1 MIKFI
6 CSVLAMKAQLASA
19 LKQRR
24 TLYLFAFW
32 ALILAFD
39 QVTKTLVRNTMYVGE
54 SIPPD
59 APVRLTYVR
68 NTGSAFGLFP
78 NQTTVLTVAAAVGVI
93 VIAYVLLRQGKTS
106 NLLAIS
112 LTMQLAGAIGNL
124 IDRISYG
131 YVVDFVDFRFWP
143 VFNVADSSITIGF
156 LLLAVALLFSRG
168 SKEKVTD
175 GSPP

>member
-1 MIKFI
+1 
-6 CSVLAMKAQLASA
+6 MKARLSNPF
-19 LKQRR
+19 KQRR
-24 TLYLFAFW
+24 NLYLLAFW
-32 ALILAFD
+32 VLILAFD
-39 QVTKTLVRNTMYVGE
+39 QITKAVIRATMSVGE
-54 SIPPD
+54 SVPPD

-78 NQTTVLTVAAAVGVI
+78 NQTLILTIAAAVGVI
-93 VIAYVLLRQGKTS
+93 VIAFVLVREGRAS
-106 NLLAIS
+106 NLLATS

-156 LLLAVALLFSRG
+156 LLLAVALLFSRD
-168 SKEKVTD
+168 SKDKAAD
-175 GSPP
+175 GSSP